1 MVKIMEKPIKM
12 DDLGIPF
19 FLETQE
25 YGALVQMI
33 FILCKGKIFLG

>member
-1 MVKIMEKPIKM
+1 M

-25 YGALVQMI
+25 YGALVQTI
-33 FILCKGKIFLG
+33 FILCKGDDFFLGETIRR